1 MDLEGPLSP
10 AYAGRMPQ
18 TSILVGGQRLIMA
31 IGGALRAA
39 IRAGRFG
46 TAARESRQR
55 ARALRS
61 LNATGGVGN
70 YPRRLPLEERG
81 FERMSGFG
89 YGETPRGNA
98 LVDNTFTGTR
108 TVMPQGL
115 DDYMFARPL
124 PRSPIEAPYEGV
136 RVWPGTRLPGFGE
149 SMQVGAVPGG
159 TMRSTRPGVPFSVG
173 EAPPWLG
180 RGPVPAPTTGRFFPR
195 DMSYGGGRMYDF
207 EMGPLQGQ
215 QFFAPSI
222 PVPALPRFYFDDI
235 AF

>member
-1 MDLEGPLSP
+1 
-10 AYAGRMPQ
+10 
-18 TSILVGGQRLIMA
+18 MA

-70 YPRRLPLEERG
+70 FQRRLPLEERG

-136 RVWPGTRLPGFGE
+136 RVWPGTTLPGFGE
-149 SMQVGAVPGG
+149 TIQVGAVPGG
-159 TMRSTRPGVPFSVG
+159 TIRSMRSGVPFSVD
-173 EAPPWLG
+173 APPTWIG
-180 RGPVPAPTTGRFFPR
+180 RGAAPAPSTGRFFPR
-195 DMSYGGGRMYDF
+195 DMSYGGGRMYDY
-207 EMGPLQGQ
+207 EMGDLQGR
-215 QFFAPSI
+215 QFFAPSVPVQI
-222 PVPALPRFYFDDI
+222 PRMFFDDT
-235 AF
+235 FPF

>member
-1 MDLEGPLSP
+1 
-10 AYAGRMPQ
+10 
-18 TSILVGGQRLIMA
+18 MA

-70 YPRRLPLEERG
+70 SPRRLPLEERG

-136 RVWPGTRLPGFGE
+136 RVWSGRTDDGF
-149 SMQVGAVPGG
+149 P
-159 TMRSTRPGVPFSVG
+159 RSFD
-173 EAPPWLG
+173 APPPWMG
-180 RGPVPAPTTGRFFPR
+180 RGPAPETRRTIMYDPYYGDEFPSGFPR
-195 DMSYGGGRMYDF
+195 SPYDTPFPMFEPLPFAMPSNPNVQYGGNLPYSS
-207 EMGPLQGQ
+207 
-215 QFFAPSI
+215 FF
-222 PVPALPRFYFDDI
+222 YGTGY
-235 AF
+235 